1 LSIEIELRTCV
12 QGYLSRNPGQ
22 RTSLLIFSVHFA
34 WLDTKVAFNR
44 VMLDPEFEE
53 ISESS
58 TQTAKTAIVAHAP
71 FNTEEKQREKNTA
84 IQRHE
89 NEGTIFKIEI
99 NIIGSKGGANT
110 ESTWENRVLVI

>member
-1 LSIEIELRTCV
+1 
-12 QGYLSRNPGQ
+12 
-22 RTSLLIFSVHFA
+22 
-34 WLDTKVAFNR
+34 
-44 VMLDPEFEE
+44 MLDPEFEE